1 MKPILI
7 DAIRDEP
14 NDFRRRSTAREYLQ
28 ARILLALQ
36 DHGAFTDWAFVG
48 GTALRFLFRLPRY
61 SEDLDFSLTRPGP
74 ARFEKLMDL
83 VRNDLRAEAYDVE
96 VKARTRA
103 AVASAFVKFRG
114 LLYEIGLSPHDDEVF
129 AVKVEIDTNPPEGAQ
144 TETRVVRRFVMLN
157 LLHYDRSSLFAGK
170 LHAVLTRKYTKGRDL
185 YDLAWYLSDPDWP
198 APNLLQLNNALSQ
211 TGWEGPTVTT
221 TNWCSLVRDKLDT
234 VDWAQV
240 RREITPFLERE
251 QDVAFVSREVL
262 FPLLSQ
268 NRGQER

>member
-61 SEDLDFSLTRPGP
+61 SEDLDFSLTRPGGP
-74 ARFEKLMDL
+74 ARFEKLMGSVRSDL
-83 VRNDLRAEAYDVE
+83 KAEAYDVE
-96 VKARTRA
+96 IKAHTRA
-103 AVASAFVKFRG
+103 TVASAFVKFRG
-114 LLYEIGLSPHDDEVF
+114 LLHEIGLSPHDDEVF
-129 AVKVEIDTNPPEGAQ
+129 AVKVEIDTNPPEGAR

-198 APNLLQLNNALSQ
+198 APNLLQLNNALRQ
-211 TGWEGPTVTT
+211 TGGEGPTVTT
-221 TNWCSLVRDKLDT
+221 ANWRGLVRDKLEGI
-234 VDWAQV
+234 DWKQA
-240 RREITPFLERE
+240 RREIAPFLERG
-251 QDVAFVSREVL
+251 QDAAFVSPEAL
-262 FPLLSQ
+262 APLLSQ
-268 NRGQER
+268 NDS